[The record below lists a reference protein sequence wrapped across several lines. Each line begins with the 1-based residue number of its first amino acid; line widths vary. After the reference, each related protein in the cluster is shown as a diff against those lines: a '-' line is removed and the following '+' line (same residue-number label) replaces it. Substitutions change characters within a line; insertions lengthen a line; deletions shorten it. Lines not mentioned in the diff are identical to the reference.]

1 MRRATPI
8 PIQDEGCADRR
19 VSYAT
24 MADFERYA
32 KSQLEGY
39 LGILRS
45 YTGAQIQ
52 ALKNSNDTAK
62 TNLYNSA
69 LGNLQLAE
77 ANANAY
83 IQCINKD
90 IIQRNDYSSRLYT
103 LQQDVEELRKEPAAK
118 KEIVNEAKERSAQ
131 LEKPYNNTTWYETW
145 FPLGR
150 PIQKENVPVLLSVS
164 ILMLVFSLGIFLRF
178 AGKELRF
185 ESINSANSFVKN
197 LNSRS
202 WIKP

>member
-8 PIQDEGCADRR
+8 PQQDLGCATNRAN
-19 VSYAT
+19 YAT
-24 MADFERYA
+24 MEDYERYA
-32 KSQLEGY
+32 KGMFNGY
-39 LGILRS
+39 LQTIGG

-52 ALKNSNDTAK
+52 TLKNSNETAK
-62 TNLYNSA
+62 TNLYNTA
-69 LGNLQLAE
+69 LAALQFAE
-77 ANANAY
+77 NTANSY
-83 IQCINKD
+83 IRCINKD

-103 LQQDVEELRKEPAAK
+103 LQNDVEDLRKEAAAK
-118 KEIVNEAKERSAQ
+118 KEIVNEAKERSSQ
-131 LEKPYNNTTWYETW
+131 LQKPYNNTSWYESW

-150 PIQKENVPVLLSVS
+150 PIQKENVPVLLSIS

-197 LNSRS
+197 LNSKS
-202 WIKP
+202 WMKA